1 MEHGAAPA
9 ISWVSRSLDCGPVTA
24 ALPWPWLWP
33 GQDPAPG
40 LRTLGPHGSPGQPLP
55 RGCFRPGQSSSC
67 LRRGQGRRRQ
77 RRRREARRRGQE
89 AECDTRAFQRQWCSM
104 QQSDISSANNTYE
117 TFSIS
122 LILHFA
128 ALSFQTPSIS
138 LGCFHGESCVHV
150 LGVCYKMTPKH
161 TAVMSDLCWTCCQVR
176 YLKKEQ
182 RKGRRGGVLAAVG
195 VGSITS

>member
-1 MEHGAAPA
+1 
-9 ISWVSRSLDCGPVTA
+9 
-24 ALPWPWLWP
+24 
-33 GQDPAPG
+33 
-40 LRTLGPHGSPGQPLP
+40 
-55 RGCFRPGQSSSC
+55 
-67 LRRGQGRRRQ
+67 
-77 RRRREARRRGQE
+77 
-89 AECDTRAFQRQWCSM
+89 M

-176 YLKKEQ
+176 HLRKEQ
-182 RKGRRGGVLAAVG
+182 RKCRRGGVLAARFYHEPSLG
-195 VGSITS
+195 WAGNWGTGFFLAEDIKETFSNLSNYEIITRTSSLYRHS